1 MACPIIL
8 ITFFIAI
15 FTAVSAERSGMNI
28 VREEYPLIIG
38 AARLYSGEYLFL
50 VRLSGCGNLREGI
63 DILAELN
70 ADQSN

>member
-1 MACPIIL
+1 
-8 ITFFIAI
+8 
-15 FTAVSAERSGMNI
+15 MNI